1 MMGLPLRSPNERCV
15 SKPGYLMYARTFA
28 SRCLCLWAAFVV
40 AGCTGRGPL
49 GAVDGRVSYKGA
61 PLARGTIVFEVAGN
75 RPASARIVNGQITD
89 VTTFRP
95 NDGVPVGQA
104 AVAVFAFEPPAPSA
118 ATSKPGELNYMG
130 MDAKSLIPQKYNH
143 PDTSGL
149 TCVIHS
155 GNNEVVF
162 DLQE

>member
-1 MMGLPLRSPNERCV
+1 
-15 SKPGYLMYARTFA
+15 MYSRTFA
-28 SRCLCLWAAFVV
+28 CRFLCLWAAFVV

-49 GAVDGRVSYKGA
+49 GAVHGRVSFKGA
-61 PLARGTIVFEVAGN
+61 PLTRGTIVFEVTGA
-75 RPASARIVNGQITD
+75 RPASAQIVNGQITE
-89 VTTFRP
+89 VTTFRR
-95 NDGVPVGQA
+95 NDGVPVGKA

-118 ATSKPGELNYMG
+118 ATSKPGEPNYMG

-143 PDTSGL
+143 PQTSGL

-155 GNNEVVF
+155 GENEIVL